1 MSLTELIQGL
11 LENDSSIKSSESAVK
26 EAKNDVQTAWNAYL
40 PELDLKLIRGH
51 EIKYKYEAANDAYDH
66 QEMDV
71 TLKQKLYDF
80 GETGSDIK
88 QKRNAYTVAQLDLQA
103 ERMTI
108 IIDAVDAYLGYVDA
122 VKKLDSETEALESKI
137 ESTGQEE
144 SRVKKG
150 SGMAS
155 DVLQAKS
162 DLAGAQKTKIQAEGD
177 LRKAHNKFFK
187 VFKIDPPDTIENMQL
202 IELSVNGKLQLPKD
216 VDAATEVALAS
227 NIDLQTKKYDLMD
240 AEQDLVASRAE
251 FAPDLDFE
259 STYKWKY
266 NVSGTKGGTEEVNW
280 KVTLAVPLQPW
291 QDFPDYKNKKY
302 ALLTAEDDL
311 DEETYATK
319 QSIGDLWEDYQVAIL
334 TKDFALNKIIISEEL
349 LAIKKKERL
358 LDQADAAAVTAAENS
373 VNDDTKALIDDE
385 TSLTEASLDLL
396 EAMGVLTIDS
406 IQDVAAEEATV
417 ETSATETAATEEQV
431 TEEQVTEEQ
440 VTEEQVTEEQATEE
454 QEVASLEAVPVEPVT
469 EGDLDIL
476 SELKDLIQERAN
488 ESDTG
493 EVSDSGGCAS
503 NVYVGQ
509 QQEDGSWKTVCKNT
523 DAALEADSVE
533 PVIVETSTD
542 TEILQQLEQLLMQPE
557 VPSSEGCESNVY
569 VGQQQEDGSWKT
581 VCKK

>member
-1 MSLTELIQGL
+1 MYLYNFFQRFKSTKILFILFFSIFSFNAYSMSLTELIQGL

-40 PELDLKLIRGH
+40 PELDLKLIRGN
-51 EIKYKYEAANDAYDH
+51 ENKYKYEAANDHYDH

-80 GETGSDIK
+80 GETGSDIE

-108 IIDAVDAYLGYVDA
+108 IIDAVDAYLGYIDA

-202 IELSVNGKLQLPKD
+202 IELSVNGKLQLPRD
-216 VDAATEVALAS
+216 VDAATEVAIAS

-280 KVTLAVPLQPW
+280 KVTLAIPLQPW

-311 DEETYATK
+311 EEETYATK
-319 QSIGDLWEDYQVAIL
+319 QTIGDLWEDYQVAIL

-349 LAIKKKERL
+349 LSIKKRERQ
-358 LDQADAAAVTAAENS
+358 LDQADAAAVTAAENA

-385 TSLTEASLDLL
+385 TSLTQTSLDLL

-417 ETSATETAATEEQV
+417 ETSTTEEATATEATATEV
-431 TEEQVTEEQ
+431 TEAT
-440 VTEEQVTEEQATEE
+440 VTEEQATEE
-454 QEVASLEAVPVEPVT
+454 QVASLEAVPVELVT

-476 SELKDLIQERAN
+476 SELEDLIQERAN
-488 ESDTG
+488 ESDSG
-493 EVSDSGGCAS
+493 EESGSEGCAS

-509 QQEDGSWKTVCKNT
+509 QQEDGSWKTVCK
-523 DAALEADSVE
+523 E
-533 PVIVETSTD
+533 
-542 TEILQQLEQLLMQPE
+542 
-557 VPSSEGCESNVY
+557 
-569 VGQQQEDGSWKT
+569 
-581 VCKK
+581 

>member
-40 PELDLKLIRGH
+40 PELDLKLIRGN
-51 EIKYKYEAANDAYDH
+51 ENKYKYEAANDHYDH

-80 GETGSDIK
+80 GETGSDIE

-108 IIDAVDAYLGYVDA
+108 IIDAVDAYLGYIDA

-216 VDAATEVALAS
+216 VDAATEVAIAS

-280 KVTLAVPLQPW
+280 KVTLAIPLQPW

-319 QSIGDLWEDYQVAIL
+319 QTIGDLWEDYQVAIL

-349 LAIKKKERL
+349 LSIKKRERQ
-358 LDQADAAAVTAAENS
+358 LDQADAAAVTAAENA

-385 TSLTEASLDLL
+385 TSLTQTSLDLL

-417 ETSATETAATEEQV
+417 ETSTTEEGTATEATATEV
-431 TEEQVTEEQ
+431 TEAT
-440 VTEEQVTEEQATEE
+440 VTEEQATEE
-454 QEVASLEAVPVEPVT
+454 QVASLEAVPVEPVT
-469 EGDLDIL
+469 EGDLNIL
-476 SELKDLIQERAN
+476 SELENLIQEGVN
-488 ESDTG
+488 ESD
-493 EVSDSGGCAS
+493 
-503 NVYVGQ
+503 
-509 QQEDGSWKTVCKNT
+509 
-523 DAALEADSVE
+523 SVE
-533 PVIVETSTD
+533 
-542 TEILQQLEQLLMQPE
+542 M
-557 VPSSEGCESNVY
+557 SSSAGCTSNVY

>member
-26 EAKNDVQTAWNAYL
+26 EADNDVQTAWNAYL
-40 PELDLKLIRGH
+40 PELDVKFIRGH

-88 QKRNAYTVAQLDLQA
+88 QKRNAHKVSQLDLQA
-103 ERMTI
+103 AKMTI
-108 IIDAVDAYLGYVDA
+108 IIDAVDAYLGFIDA
-122 VKKLDSETEALESKI
+122 IKKLDSETQALESKI

-177 LRKAHNKFFK
+177 LRKARNKFFK

-202 IELSVNGKLQLPKD
+202 IELSANGKMQLPAN
-216 VDAATEVALAS
+216 VDAATEVAIA
-227 NIDLQTKKYDLMD
+227 NNVDLLTKKYDLMD

-266 NVSGTKGGTEEVNW
+266 NVSGTMGGTEEVNW

-334 TKDFALNKIIISEEL
+334 TRDFALNKIVISEEL
-349 LAIKKKERL
+349 LSIKKRERQ
-358 LDQADAAAVTAAENS
+358 LDQADAAAVTAAENA

-396 EAMGVLTIDS
+396 EAMGVLTLDS
-406 IQDVAAEEATV
+406 IQDIAKEEVAE
-417 ETSATETAATEEQV
+417 ETSATEETAVEATATEELV
-431 TEEQVTEEQ
+431 TITNYSDEEQQQLAAEAEE
-440 VTEEQVTEEQATEE
+440 ARNLLA
-454 QEVASLEAVPVEPVT
+454 ASIEAVPVEPV
-469 EGDLDIL
+469 
-476 SELKDLIQERAN
+476 
-488 ESDTG
+488 
-493 EVSDSGGCAS
+493 
-503 NVYVGQ
+503 
-509 QQEDGSWKTVCKNT
+509 
-523 DAALEADSVE
+523 
-533 PVIVETSTD
+533 VETSTD
-542 TEILQQLEQLLMQPE
+542 TEILQQLEQLLVQPE
-557 VPSSEGCESNVY
+557 ASSSDGCASNVF

-581 VCKK
+581 VCKE

>member
-1 MSLTELIQGL
+1 MLLYNFLQKFKITNFFILLFLSFFSFSVYSMSLTELIQDL
-11 LENDSSIKSSESAVK
+11 LGNDSSIKSSESAVK

-40 PELDLKLIRGH
+40 PELDLKLIRGN
-51 EIKYKYEAANDAYDH
+51 ENKYKYEAANDHYDH

-71 TLKQKLYDF
+71 TFKQKLYDF

-88 QKRNAYTVAQLDLQA
+88 QKRNAHTVAMLDLQA
-103 ERMTI
+103 EKMTI
-108 IIDAVDAYLGYVDA
+108 IIDAVDAYLGYIDA
-122 VKKLDSETEALESKI
+122 VKKLNSEIEALESKI

-150 SGMAS
+150 SGIAS

-187 VFKIDPPDTIENMQL
+187 VFKIDPPETIKNMQL
-202 IELSVNGKLQLPKD
+202 IELSISGISQLPKD
-216 VDAATEVALAS
+216 IDAAMEVAIAN

-280 KVTLAVPLQPW
+280 KVTLSIPLQPW
-291 QDFPDYKNKKY
+291 QDLPDYKNKKY

-311 DEETYATK
+311 NEETYATK
-319 QSIGDLWEDYQVAIL
+319 QTIGDLWEDYQVAIL
-334 TKDFALNKIIISEEL
+334 TKDFALNKIIITEEL
-349 LAIKKKERL
+349 LSIKKKERL
-358 LDQADAAAVTAAENS
+358 LDQADAAAVTAAENA

-417 ETSATETAATEEQV
+417 ETSATE
-431 TEEQVTEEQ
+431 
-440 VTEEQVTEEQATEE
+440 EQATEE
-454 QEVASLEAVPVEPVT
+454 QVASLEAVPVEPVT

-488 ESDTG
+488 EFDLE
-493 EVSDSGGCAS
+493 EVSSNIGCTS
-503 NVYVGQ
+503 NVFVGQ
-509 QQEDGSWKTVCKNT
+509 QQDDGSWKTVCK
-523 DAALEADSVE
+523 E
-533 PVIVETSTD
+533 
-542 TEILQQLEQLLMQPE
+542 
-557 VPSSEGCESNVY
+557 
-569 VGQQQEDGSWKT
+569 
-581 VCKK
+581 